1 MEKKKIIAIAAA
13 CIACVVA
20 LGAFF
25 AFGGEDEVVVTN
37 ETSTMILTTM
47 AITTTTEITTEPIVV
62 EETNINR
69 LTGLNTLTD
78 EAVGSRPV
86 AIMINNMSGAL
97 PQYGIA
103 AADIMFEIEVEGGI
117 TRMMAIYGDYTQVPK
132 VCSIR
137 SCRYYYPIFA
147 HGFDA
152 IYICYGSNETLGTPT
167 LISLGIDYFD
177 GNQISSSLFG
187 RDAERLLTYSS
198 EHTAYIDGTL
208 LEDYL
213 DSQGTRTDY
222 DDGFDVNIF
231 DFVDEV
237 NFGVK
242 TDVSTC
248 SKVNLTFSDSYYS
261 TFTYNE
267 ETNTYYKQ
275 HSGSAHID
283 SSTGEQLNYTNVFV
297 LETDVTTYT
306 DGYLM
311 QVDWTGGTGYYVS
324 GGYVQQIT
332 WVKSTERDMIQVFD
346 LDGNEIEVN
355 SGNSYMGVID
365 YNSTTVTA
373 QSFEGGTIL
382 ASPKCVSP
390 ILAFKL

>member
-13 CIACVVA
+13 CIVCVIA
-20 LGAFF
+20 IGCFF
-25 AFGGEDEVVVTN
+25 AFGGEDEIQVTN
-37 ETSTMILTTM
+37 ETSTMILTTA
-47 AITTTTEITTEPIVV
+47 AITTTEPTTELVV
-62 EETNINR
+62 EATYINR
-69 LTGLNTLTD
+69 LTGEADLTD

-86 AIMINNMSGAL
+86 AIMINNMAGAL

-152 IYICYGSNETLGTPT
+152 IYVCYGSNETLGTPT
-167 LISLGIDYFD
+167 LERIGIDYLD
-177 GNQISSSLFG
+177 GNQISASLFG

-208 LEDYL
+208 LADYL
-213 DSQGTRTDY
+213 DSQDIRTTY
-222 DDGFDVNIF
+222 DDGFDVNLF

-237 NFGVK
+237 NFDVK
-242 TDVSTC
+242 TNVSAC
-248 SKVNLTFSDSYYS
+248 STLKLAFSASYYS

-297 LETDVTTYT
+297 LQTDVTTYT

-324 GGYVQQIT
+324 GGYSQQIT
-332 WVKSTERDMIQVFD
+332 WTKSTERDMIQVFD

-355 SGNSYMGVID
+355 TGNSYMGVID
-365 YNSTTVTA
+365 YGCTTVTA
-373 QSFEGGTIL
+373 
-382 ASPKCVSP
+382 
-390 ILAFKL
+390 